1 MDITLS
7 EATAAT
13 VLSPATDA
21 AAVGGAEQL
30 FVGGAY
36 EAEVVPW
43 MQQAEEA
50 ATEMRAQRPAAGP
63 PSRTVTQPKQAQPQ
77 ADGVVWDFRDPR
89 KGAPAA
95 VGDGGDSGNG
105 ATRTDSGAS
114 AAKMQPPPPRAGKRT
129 LEDDSSMQR

>member
-1 MDITLS
+1 MSVTLS

-13 VLSPATDA
+13 ILSPATDA

-63 PSRTVTQPKQAQPQ
+63 PSRTVTQPKQPA
-77 ADGVVWDFRDPR
+77 PR
-89 KGAPAA
+89 
-95 VGDGGDSGNG
+95 
-105 ATRTDSGAS
+105 
-114 AAKMQPPPPRAGKRT
+114 PPPPATRAGRRPTAPQASTQAKKNCN
-129 LEDDSSMQR
+129 LSAA